1 MVKRM
6 VLAIL
11 AVLLLVGIIGGIK
24 FMQVKAMIANA
35 GKFAPPP
42 AAVTTVVAKTQ
53 TWQPVLSYVGAL
65 KAVNGVVVS
74 TDLAGIVSEIHFES
88 GAMAKSGDLLVK
100 LDTRQ
105 EDAQLVQAQSKADWA
120 RMNLDR
126 QKDLFS
132 KNTVAKSDYDA
143 AVTEYEQDKAAV
155 ENAKA
160 LIARKTITAP
170 FDGLLG
176 IRQVNLGQ
184 FVNVGA
190 GIVPLQ
196 SLDPIY
202 VDFSIP
208 QQDIDRIEVGKKI
221 RFKVSGLEDKEYDG
235 VISSIDSLVDSATRN
250 ITVEATVRNEDG
262 KMRPG
267 MFVKVEVLL
276 PPQDGVIAIPSTAIN
291 YAPYQ
296 DSVFI
301 IKHKTDKDGK
311 PEVYVTE
318 QAVKTGPTR
327 GDLVSILS
335 GLSAGDEVVSSGV
348 FKLHD
353 GADVQIN
360 NTVQPAS
367 DENPK
372 PPDS

>member
-1 MVKRM
+1 MIFMLVG
-6 VLAIL
+6 V
-11 AVLLLVGIIGGIK
+11 VLLLGIIGGIK
-24 FMQVKAMIANA
+24 VLQIRGMIASA

-88 GAMAKSGDLLVK
+88 GAMAKKGDLLVK

-105 EDAQLVQAQSKADWA
+105 EDAQLAQAQSKADWA
-120 RMNLDR
+120 KSNLNR
-126 QKDLFS
+126 QKDLLS

-143 AVTEYEQDKAAV
+143 AVTEYEQDQASA

-160 LIARKTITAP
+160 LIARKTIVAP
-170 FDGLLG
+170 FDGVLG
-176 IRQVNLGQ
+176 IRQVDLGQ
-184 FVNVGA
+184 FVNAGA

-196 SLDPIY
+196 SLDPIF

-208 QQDIDRIEVGKKI
+208 QVEIGKVAVGKKI
-221 RFKVSGLEDKEYDG
+221 RFQVNGLEDKEYEG
-235 VISSIDSLVDSATRN
+235 EISSIDSLVDPATRN
-250 ITVEATVRNEDG
+250 ITVEATVHNDDG

-267 MFVKVEVLL
+267 MFVKVDVLL
-276 PPQDGVIAIPSTAIN
+276 PPLDGVIAIPSSAIN

-301 IKHKTDKDGK
+301 CQTQDRQGW
-311 PEVYVTE
+311 E
-318 QAVKTGPTR
+318 TR
-327 GDLVSILS
+327 NCMSPS
-335 GLSAGDEVVSSGV
+335 R
-348 FKLHD
+348 
-353 GADVQIN
+353 
-360 NTVQPAS
+360 P
-367 DENPK
+367 
-372 PPDS
+372 